1 MENGVYRSPGERC
14 IFPPP
19 LNMRFAK
26 TEDAE
31 QAIAHLLKYLALKP
45 SMIDAEWLLNLAYM
59 SVGKYPGSVPKAD
72 LIPLAPFESKQDIGH
87 FVDVAPAAGLDLI
100 TMAGGIIVDD
110 FDNDGLF
117 DVVTSSYDVCE
128 PMHFFHNNGDGTF

>member
-1 MENGVYRSPGERC
+1 
-14 IFPPP
+14 
-19 LNMRFAK
+19 
-26 TEDAE
+26 
-31 QAIAHLLKYLALKP
+31 
-45 SMIDAEWLLNLAYM
+45 
-59 SVGKYPGSVPKAD
+59 AD
-72 LIPLAPFESKQDIGH
+72 LISLAPFESKQDIGH

-128 PMHFFHNNGDGTF
+128 PMHFFHNNGDGSFTDRSTQAGLGDQLGGLNMVQGDYNNDGCMDI